1 VVETPVEGSDKTNA
15 DKTAAEEIGSERMDA
30 EKIDTEKIDTEK
42 IDTEKIGT
50 EARASP
56 PTSDA
61 IESTDAYSG
70 PRTESSIRDRR
81 VGTPGPRRSVR

>member
-1 VVETPVEGSDKTNA
+1 MVETPVEGSDKTNA

-30 EKIDTEKIDTEK
+30 EKIDTEK